1 MKYGNMDD
9 QCIYHMRTNVVC
21 RVADVDVFGHSTRR
35 EKHCRGA
42 PAAAADAAASSL
54 LSDDDADRKRA
65 SASALLGTHHR
76 HSPPRSM

>member
-21 RVADVDVFGHSTRR
+21 RVADVGVFGHSTRR
-35 EKHCRGA
+35 EKQCRGA
-42 PAAAADAAASSL
+42 AVAADAAASSL